1 MENFSAREAIGLAA
15 VKASTDRTEMM
26 ESFAD
31 NTMMLRDTSLI
42 YAQMLEPFLITR
54 ALGVQRILKRNRV
67 VAAAEVAAA
76 AAEAAAVIAAAV
88 AAAATEVVVAEA
100 AAPAVIEEATAAFA
114 AVVGA
119 DEMG

>member
-67 VAAAEVAAA
+67 VAAPE
-76 AAEAAAVIAAAV
+76 V
-88 AAAATEVVVAEA
+88 AAAATEIVVAEA
-100 AAPAVIEEATAAFA
+100 AAPAVVEEATAAFA